1 MTEIEIKFKVEDVDS
16 FRKQLKEIGAGLKS
30 IKNQRD
36 TYFFHT
42 TKEELSDVPTYLR
55 VRTTDDESLVAMH
68 YKLEAY
74 EWEEIETKVE
84 DGDKVRKIYENLG
97 FEIDVEVVK
106 KRETYEILEGEIVI
120 DHVENVG
127 IYVEIEV
134 DTMENLLR
142 YCRIFG
148 VEYGE
153 NVGLEGKSYAD
164 IVREN
169 LNK

>member
-1 MTEIEIKFKVEDVDS
+1 MTEIEIKFKVENIDLIRDKL
-16 FRKQLKEIGAGLKS
+16 REIGAGLKS
-30 IKNQRD
+30 ITNQKD

-42 TKEELSDVPTYLR
+42 TKNVLRDVPTYLR
-55 VRTTDDESLVAMH
+55 VRTNDDQSLIAMH

-74 EWEEIETKVE
+74 EWEEIETRVD

-97 FEIDVEVVK
+97 FDIDVEVVK

-120 DHVENVG
+120 DHVENAGVF
-127 IYVEIEV
+127 VEIEV
-134 DTMENLLR
+134 DSMENLLR
-142 YCRIFG
+142 YCRIFD

-153 NVGLEGKSYAD
+153 KDDLEGKSYAD

-169 LNK
+169 LK